1 MRTPRLPALIVASL
15 VAGLAS
21 SAASQVRPR
30 PGGAHA
36 GDGRSSGGSDRGLLD
51 KGTAALTAGDLPT
64 AARLLSEAYRQF
76 PRAAVLHALA
86 RLATAQG
93 RTLDAYDLY
102 RRYLADPSREADE
115 AATRT
120 AESLLNQPAPES
132 GSLTVLSDPGALV
145 LLDGRV
151 VATLPLL
158 LPLLVAPGP
167 HTVKLEFS
175 TKNLEAPV
183 QVELGRQTEV
193 RMSRSS
199 GAVLVSVLPA
209 ILWSRSG
216 SGFPADTGRQLADA
230 VEQAARDE
238 QYTLVRTEVLQAKGE
253 KTQPCLTSEPCQR
266 ELAMQHKLDLVLQE
280 QVQAQGAAPS
290 LSYQINLRL
299 LQRGYVE
306 PAGTATVACAGCSVE
321 QVAARLKDAAAKLL
335 ADGLARPRGTL
346 SVHVTPEAAALQLGD
361 RPLRPAPAI
370 EPLWAGTYTVTARHP
385 GYQAESRTVEIA
397 DGKPA
402 ELSLELSPSSQAA
415 VAAAPPVAARPRG
428 RAPRPRWRLAVGGT
442 AIGVGLGLGIAGALG
457 VAADGQCTTPPEAA
471 DGACP
476 LLYDTAPSGGA
487 ALGLGVALVG
497 AGIVLMA
504 LPGPAQ

>member
-1 MRTPRLPALIVASL
+1 MRTPWLPALIVASWL
-15 VAGLAS
+15 AGLVTP
-21 SAASQVRPR
+21 AASQVRPR

-51 KGTAALTAGDLPT
+51 KGAAALAADDLPA
-64 AARLLSEAYRQF
+64 AARLLSDAYRQF

-93 RTLDAYDLY
+93 RTLEAYDLY

-115 AATRT
+115 AATRA
-120 AESLLNQPAPES
+120 AEALLNQPAPES
-132 GSLTVLSDPGALV
+132 GSLTVLSDPGAIV

-167 HTVKLEFS
+167 HTVKLEFP
-175 TKNLEAPV
+175 TKSLEAPV

-199 GAVLVSVLPA
+199 GAVLLSVLPA

-216 SGFPADTGRQLADA
+216 AGVPAGTGRQLADA

-238 QYTLVRTEVLQAKGE
+238 QYTLVRVEPLQAKGE
-253 KTQPCLTSEPCQR
+253 KDPRCLTSEPCLR
-266 ELAMQHKLDLVLQE
+266 ELALQHKLDLVLQE
-280 QVQAQGAAPS
+280 QVQAQGTAPS

-306 PAGTATVACAGCSVE
+306 PAATAAVACPGCSGE

-335 ADGLARPRGTL
+335 AEGLARPRGTL
-346 SVHVTPEAAALQLGD
+346 RVRVTPEAAALQLGD
-361 RPLRPAPAI
+361 RPLPPAPAI

-385 GYQAESRTVEIA
+385 GYQSESRTVEIA
-397 DGKPA
+397 DGKPS
-402 ELSLELSPSSQAA
+402 ELTLELSPAPQPV
-415 VAAAPPVAARPRG
+415 VAAGPLTAARPRG

-442 AIGVGLGLGIAGALG
+442 AIGVGLGLGIAGAFG
-457 VAADGQCTTPPEAA
+457 VAADGQCITPPEAA

-476 LLYDTAPSGGA
+476 LLYDTTPVGGA
-487 ALGLGVALVG
+487 AVGLGVALLG
-497 AGIVLMA
+497 AGIVLIA